1 MRRRGTIAAA
11 AAVVAGIGAAL
22 APGCRSREVGT
33 WPDAPVVLISVDTLR
48 ADRLALYGYDRGRT
62 PHLDALGREGIVFEN
77 AYTHCPLTLPAHTS
91 MLTGL
96 LPPRHGVRDN
106 SGFVLGEDAST
117 LASRFHERG
126 DATGA
131 AVSAFVLRAATG
143 ISRGFDVYDDAIE
156 TDAAVED
163 MGEQERD
170 GAVAVRSLLAWID
183 GQRGHCFFAFLH
195 LYEPHTPY
203 APPSPWAERFASSPY
218 DGEVAWADELV
229 GRFLEGLRERGLLDR
244 SIVAF
249 ASDHG
254 EALGDHGEQEHG
266 FFLYRETVRVPLVL
280 RLPGGAGGGTRVA
293 APVGHVDLAATL
305 LDLAGLPAAGL
316 DGVSLRP
323 AMTGGAPSRP
333 VYSETFLPRYH
344 FGWSELVS
352 RTEDRYRYVR
362 APRPELY
369 DLVTDPGERRNL
381 AGERPADVAAMD
393 AWLFA
398 RSGGEAAAP
407 APVDAQTR
415 ERLEALGY
423 VGGTESAPVSA
434 GPRADPK
441 DKIATWEAYKR
452 ALVLRREGRDEPA
465 TEALRA
471 VLADHPEMR
480 DAWEALGR
488 TLARM
493 GREREAF
500 EALEAAVRLAPGRAS
515 AHLALAR
522 VFALAGRVDRAAT
535 HAEAAAATEPGEG
548 YEILAGIRLG
558 QGRLAE
564 AADDA
569 RRSVRADPRRATG
582 HFILGVLARR
592 AGRCEEALEEYRLAA
607 AVQQLEKR
615 LMVPGLHA
623 GIADCLARAGDEAAA
638 EREFKAEIEAIPHSR
653 EGRVGLATLYRSQ
666 GRDREARSVLAGV
679 VSAHPR
685 AGADE
690 YWTVVQAFDVLGDTD
705 AAREW
710 TRRGRSRFPRD
721 ARFR

>member
-1 MRRRGTIAAA
+1 MTRRAAA
-11 AAVVAGIGAAL
+11 AATASAIGAAL
-22 APGCRSREVGT
+22 VLAPGCAPRDVAT
-33 WPDAPVVLISVDTLR
+33 WPDAPVVLVSVDTLR
-48 ADRLALYGYDRGRT
+48 ADRLALYGYERGST
-62 PHLDALGREGIVFEN
+62 PHLDLLGREGVVFEN

-106 SGFVLGEDAST
+106 SGFVLPPDART
-117 LASRFHERG
+117 LATRFHERG

-143 ISRGFDVYDDAIE
+143 IARGFDLYDDAIE

-170 GAVAVRSLLAWID
+170 GAAAVRSLLTWID
-183 GQRGHCFFAFLH
+183 GQRGRRFFAFLH

-203 APPSPWAERFASSPY
+203 APPPPHATRFASRPY
-218 DGEVAWADELV
+218 DGEVAYADELV
-229 GRFLEGLRERGLLDR
+229 GRFLGGLRERGLLDR

-249 ASDHG
+249 TSDHG

-280 RLPGGAGGGTRVA
+280 RLPGGVRGGTRVA
-293 APVGHVDLAATL
+293 DTVGLVDVAATL
-305 LDLAGLPAAGL
+305 LDLAGLPVAGL

-323 AMTGGAPSRP
+323 AMTGPAPSRP

-344 FGWSELVS
+344 FGWSELLS
-352 RTEDRYRYVR
+352 RTDDRYRYIR

-369 DLVTDPGERRNL
+369 DLATDPGERRNL
-381 AGERPADVAAMD
+381 AAERPAEIAAMND
-393 AWLFA
+393 WILS
-398 RSGGEAAAP
+398 RSGGDAPAP

-415 ERLEALGY
+415 KRLEALGY
-423 VGGTESAPVSA
+423 VGGTGDAPISAA
-434 GPRADPK
+434 PRADPK
-441 DKIATWEAYKR
+441 DEIATWEAYKR
-452 ALVLRREGRDEPA
+452 ALALRREGRDGPA
-465 TEALRA
+465 VAALRGL
-471 VLADHPEMR
+471 LADHPGMR

-493 GREREAF
+493 GREREAL
-500 EALEAAVRLAPGRAS
+500 EALETAVRLAPGRAS

-522 VFALAGRVDRAAT
+522 VDALAGRIERAAT

-548 YEILAGIRLG
+548 YEILAEIRLS

-564 AADDA
+564 AAAHA
-569 RRSVRADPRRATG
+569 RRSVAADPRRATG

-592 AGRCEEALEEYRLAA
+592 AGRCEEALEEYRLAGA
-607 AVQQLEKR
+607 AQRLQKR
-615 LMVPGLHA
+615 LVMPGLHS
-623 GIADCLARAGDEAAA
+623 GMADCLARAGDEAGA
-638 EREFKAEIEAIPHSR
+638 EREFRAEIEAIPHSR
-653 EGRVGLATLYRSQ
+653 EGRAGLATLYRSQ
-666 GRDREARSVLAGV
+666 GRDAEARSVLEGI
-679 VSAHPR
+679 VSANPR
-685 AGADE
+685 AGGDE
-690 YWTVVQAFDVLGDTD
+690 YWTVVQTFQVLGDTE

-710 TRRGRSRFPRD
+710 ARRGRARFPRD
-721 ARFR
+721 ARFH